1 MKHKTKIFSQ
11 EIERVN
17 PETGEVEVITNS
29 KTWVQQVNPEEFVT
43 VYLPATLQVLM
54 NLNPLTAKVL
64 SWFIYN
70 VDYDNKIPN
79 IKDTRL
85 RCMEEVKIKQAAYYQ
100 GLKDILSSTFLNS
113 KGEEQH
119 YVVQEQGWYV
129 IHPDIVWKGSK
140 KSREKAK
147 MQVEFRFSLESQS
160 NTL

>member
-29 KTWVQQVNPEEFVT
+29 KTWVQQVDPEEFVT
-43 VYLPATLQVLM
+43 VYLPVALEATM
-54 NLNPLTAKVL
+54 NLSPTTAKVL

-79 IKDTRL
+79 IQDTRL
-85 RCMEEVKIKQAAYYQ
+85 RCMKEVGIKQAQFYVS
-100 GLKDILSSTFLNS
+100 LKEILSSTFLYHN
-113 KGEEQH
+113 KEQH
-119 YVVQEQGWYV
+119 LIVQERGWFI
-129 IHPDIVWKGSK
+129 IHPDLVWKGSK

-147 MQVEFRFSLESQS
+147 MQVEFKFSLS
-160 NTL
+160 LD